1 MHTSYNP
8 FTRPDWTKAVKEFH
22 DIERAKPRLWMS
34 EGRPRGMNY
43 SSYREY
49 KRAKRLFRNVLDR
62 EHAAYMSKVY
72 ADIDKAAEVDL
83 RLFWKLTKHIK
94 PKTSR
99 LYPKITDS
107 TGKKN
112 TDAEWVA
119 EAFADHYETLYSCLM
134 NQHFDDGTKKSIDT
148 KISKITEL
156 FKGDLR
162 TLPGGPITSDE
173 KMCFV
178 QSLRSRKAP
187 GVDRITNEHIKYGGE
202 TLTLCIA
209 VMFNAIIDSG
219 KIPTE
224 WKQGLIIPIHKGAG
238 KPKDSCKSYR
248 PVALLPCIFKIFE
261 KIILSRINSQ
271 ILQHSKFPNPQQ
283 QSFKKISAA

>member
-22 DIERAKPRLWMS
+22 DIERAKRQLWMS

-99 LYPKITDS
+99 LYPEITDS

-178 QSLRSRKAP
+178 QSLKSRKAP

-209 VMFNAIIDSG
+209 VLFNATLTVAKSPLNGNKASSFQFI
-219 KIPTE
+219 KV
-224 WKQGLIIPIHKGAG
+224 QGNQKT
-238 KPKDSCKSYR
+238 
-248 PVALLPCIFKIFE
+248 PVRVIG
-261 KIILSRINSQ
+261 Q
-271 ILQHSKFPNPQQ
+271 
-283 QSFKKISAA
+283 